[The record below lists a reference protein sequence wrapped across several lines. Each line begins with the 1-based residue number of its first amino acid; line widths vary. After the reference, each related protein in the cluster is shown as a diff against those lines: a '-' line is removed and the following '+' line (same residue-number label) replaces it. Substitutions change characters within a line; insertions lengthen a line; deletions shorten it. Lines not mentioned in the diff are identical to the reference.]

1 MNPDASGRASPSG
14 SLRGLPADRALSVK
28 EHVGLFRAANEFDVL
43 DGAGRVVLTCRE
55 PSLGLLTKALR
66 FTEYK
71 KYTPFHCEVRDGA
84 GRLVMRVRRGVSL
97 FLSTVRVTDAADRVL
112 ATFEQRL
119 FTIGGRFTICG
130 PAGLPAGEVA
140 GTWTGFNFAVTYN
153 GRHVAQVT
161 KQWRALGVE
170 LLTSADAY
178 AVVFDD
184 DIGPEDPARAI
195 ALAAA
200 LVVDFVLKE

>member
-1 MNPDASGRASPSG
+1 MSV
-14 SLRGLPADRALSVK
+14 RGLPPDRALQVR
-28 EHVGLFRAANEFDVL
+28 EHVGLFRAANEFEVL
-43 DGAGRVVLTCRE
+43 DGSGRVVLQCRE

-66 FTEYK
+66 FSEYK
-71 KYTPFHCEVRDGA
+71 KYTPFNCEVRDPA
-84 GRLVMRVRRGVSL
+84 GRLVLRIRRGVSL
-97 FLSTVRVTDAADRVL
+97 FLSTVRVTDASDRLL

-119 FTIGGRFTICG
+119 FSIGGRFTICG

-178 AVVFDD
+178 AVVFDA
-184 DIGPEDPARAI
+184 DIGADDPARAI
-195 ALAAA
+195 AIAAA
-200 LVVDFVLKE
+200 MVVDFVLKE